1 MHNAEKREDI
11 LSRFLQVT
19 ETDPTYLIDVIL
31 NFIIVDTKATI
42 IAWFIYMV
50 CKHPAVQLK
59 IAKEVKEAINMKEI
73 TNYAEFVASIS
84 EEAIEKMQYLHAA
97 ITKTLRLYPA
107 VPVVRKSD
115 YIYCQHFI
123 AAYEILHVFSSLFP
137 L

>member
-1 MHNAEKREDI
+1 MQMKREDI

-19 ETDPTYLIDVIL
+19 KTDPTYLIDIIL
-31 NFIIVDTKATI
+31 NFIIVGKDTTTTT

-59 IAKEVKEAINMKEI
+59 IAKVKEATNMKEV
-73 TNYAEFVASIS
+73 TNYAVFAASIS
-84 EEAIEKMQYLHAA
+84 EEALEKMQYLHVA
-97 ITKTLRLYPA
+97 ITKILRLYPV

-115 YIYCQHFI
+115 YVYCQHFI